1 MDFALKAVW
10 KSWIVAANPCLVS
23 WCLIYRKC
31 AFFFWTCTLWC
42 MDVTYEK
49 QQDTSCVSS
58 KKYLWA
64 WKFHTTLVLAQGG
77 TTNKTQL
84 DSLNVADVLAEL
96 QSPLPRI
103 SLPLSLSTKRAWGL
117 DSRQFTLNLHLQ
129 KHQEYGGTRK
139 EANLY
144 ITLFLCSLF
153 HFIFLFFNHYNV
165 FQGPCFPKAEF
176 PVLQS
181 FLLCAGTKNV

>member
-1 MDFALKAVW
+1 M
-10 KSWIVAANPCLVS
+10 CLFLLNLYTLVYGRDIQKTTGHKL
-23 WCLIYRKC
+23 C
-31 AFFFWTCTLWC
+31 FFKEML
-42 MDVTYEK
+42 
-49 QQDTSCVSS
+49 
-58 KKYLWA
+58 YLWA

-103 SLPLSLSTKRAWGL
+103 SLPLSLSTERAWGL

-144 ITLFLCSLF
+144 ITLFLCPLF